1 VPEPVKLEKAQLQE
15 LDATLEDVA
24 PGAQPVP
31 VQFNPETLKLSF
43 ANQVQQPQSGGSSNG
58 QQSRQ
63 FVGTGTTKLALQL
76 WLDVTAQPYSDQGLT
91 DVRELTSK
99 VTYFMTPKPADGAA
113 GGSGGGG
120 SSQQTQL
127 IPPGVRFAWGTF
139 QFDGVMDQLEESL
152 EFFSPDGKPLRAS
165 VSMTLSQ
172 QKIFNPEVAAGRRP
186 SGGPGTSPLTAAPQ
200 GSSLPQLAANAGAAA
215 AWQSIA
221 SANGI
226 EDPLR
231 LQPGQ
236 LVDLNRRAG
245 AGA

>member
-1 VPEPVKLEKAQLQE
+1 MPEPVKLEKAQLQE
-15 LDATLEDVA
+15 LDATLEDLA
-24 PGAQPVP
+24 PGSQPVP

-43 ANQVQQPQSGGSSNG
+43 ANQVQQPQSGGGSTG

-76 WLDVTAQPYSDQGLT
+76 WLDVTAQPYADQGLT

-99 VTYFMTPKPADGAA
+99 VTYFMTPKTADGA
-113 GGSGGGG
+113 SGGGG

-127 IPPGVRFAWGTF
+127 VPPGVRFAWGTF

-165 VSMTLSQ
+165 VSLTLSQ
-172 QKIFNPEVAAGRRP
+172 QKIFNPEVAADRRP
-186 SGGPGTSPLTAAPQ
+186 GAGGPGTSPLTAAPQ
-200 GSSLPQLAANAGAAA
+200 GASLPQLAANAGAAG

-231 LQPGQ
+231 LQAGQ
-236 LVDLNRRAG
+236 LVDLNLRSG
-245 AGA
+245 G

>member
-1 VPEPVKLEKAQLQE
+1 MPEPVKLEKAKLQE

-24 PGAQPVP
+24 PGSQPVP
-31 VQFNPETLKLSF
+31 VQFNPEALKLSF
-43 ANQVQQPQSGGSSNG
+43 ANQVQQPQSGGGSSG

-76 WLDVTAQPYSDQGLT
+76 WLDVTAQPYSDEGLT

-99 VTYFMTPKPADGAA
+99 VTYFMTPKAADGA
-113 GGSGGGG
+113 SGGGSG

-127 IPPGVRFAWGTF
+127 VPPGVRFAWGTF

-152 EFFSPDGKPLRAS
+152 EFFSPDGRPLRAS
-165 VSMTLSQ
+165 MSLTLSQ
-172 QKIFNPEVAAGRRP
+172 QKIFNPEIKPGRRGA
-186 SGGPGTSPLTAAPQ
+186 GGPGTSPLTAAPQ
-200 GSSLPQLAANAGAAA
+200 GASLPQLAANVGAAA
-215 AWQSIA
+215 SWQSIA

-231 LQPGQ
+231 LQAGQ
-236 LVDLNRRAG
+236 LVDMNLRSG
-245 AGA
+245 Q